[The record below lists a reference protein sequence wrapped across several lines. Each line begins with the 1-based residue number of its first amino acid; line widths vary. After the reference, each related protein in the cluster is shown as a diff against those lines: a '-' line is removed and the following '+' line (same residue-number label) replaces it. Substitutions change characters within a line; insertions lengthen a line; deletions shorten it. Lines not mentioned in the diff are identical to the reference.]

1 MASAKNGE
9 GIEEFASKLKSLPV
23 KRGAEMARARER
35 LLAAW
40 DSALLS
46 RDDISDIING
56 LINEDSNAQ
65 DWVEENLRWSNG

>member
-1 MASAKNGE
+1 
-9 GIEEFASKLKSLPV
+9 
-23 KRGAEMARARER
+23 MARARER